1 LIKRRHVIYVH
12 GYDPQGP
19 AGYYRLFE
27 REWKKFKKTWPVT
40 SELGALQVESRDFA
54 HWDLTT
60 SGPNW
65 TVVTRYDFLR
75 YDEALAANLS
85 QPLYRQVPRALRWMI
100 DDAVSGATVR
110 IIRATWRFW
119 LHQFLLQLG
128 LLVWLALAI
137 TAGWIV
143 AHVGATYLAAPFPI
157 ALAAGIAAGVG
168 AFLALRPLAH
178 RWYIIRLN
186 NGWPYMRE
194 FGRGRPTCFDRPIEM
209 GALRLKA
216 VAADNDADEVVV
228 IGHSGGGVV
237 SPAVVARA
245 LTLDPDLG
253 RHGPRVVLLTLGSL
267 MPAIALHPKAQRMR
281 DAIRQIATEPS
292 IRWIDCQSRKD
303 VMNFWNFDPVGGIG
317 LDLGAERHNPL
328 VWPVRFRD
336 LLSPQY
342 YQRLR
347 ANFLRLHFQFIMA
360 GDLRSA
366 YDYFMLTCGPLPVED
381 WVVRGR
387 EALSEFDADAAH
399 VGNGSAKHREVVD
412 LSEA

>member
-40 SELGALQVESRDFA
+40 SELGKLEVDSPDFA

-60 SGPNW
+60 SGSNW

-85 QPLYRQVPRALRWMI
+85 QPLYRQIPRALRWMI

-143 AHVGATYLAAPFPI
+143 AHVATTYLATPFPI
-157 ALAAGIAAGVG
+157 ALVTGIAAGIA

-178 RWYIIRLN
+178 SWYIIRLN

-209 GALRLKA
+209 GALRLKS

-245 LTLDPDLG
+245 LTLDPELG
-253 RHGPRVVLLTLGSL
+253 RHGPRIVLLTLGSL
-267 MPAIALHPKAQRMR
+267 MPAIALHPKARRMR
-281 DAIRQIATEPS
+281 DAIRRIATEQS

-317 LDLGAERHNPL
+317 LALGAERHNPL

-360 GDLRSA
+360 GDLRST

-387 EALSEFDADAAH
+387 EALTEFDADAAY
-399 VGNGSAKHREVVD
+399 VGNGSAKHQEVVD